1 MRVVIILLML
11 LIAILE
17 SDIRTTVTLAL
28 TVLWLIY
35 TIYVCI
41 KLLKARDKK
50 IESNKVLT
58 EIPNDSNVSHIRY
71 FYKRKFDNK
80 IFISILFDL
89 LRRKSIS
96 LIRQNGEYYFIDEKV
111 EGEVLSKTEES
122 VKKLIFTEM
131 GNKENATL
139 TNIMDAFKK
148 NSGYIYNE
156 YKMFKVTFEY
166 ECAGEKYFKSS
177 RSIIDSSM
185 FFFVLSM
192 IIAVYNLIFAK
203 KVLFFILIFG
213 FTSFLV
219 KVVNN
224 FKNMEEEK
232 IPEYRSW
239 LEFKNYVDSC
249 ELDKLDVETLELY
262 SLYAYVLDSYDSFK
276 VSLGKKYKENNNCF
290 NDSVLLSIMNVS
302 LFDYIESE
310 INKGLNTCKFKS
322 VVLFARNKGRR
333 RI

>member
-1 MRVVIILLML
+1 MRAVVIILML

-41 KLLKARDKK
+41 KLLKAKDKK
-50 IESNKVLT
+50 IESNEVLID
-58 EIPNDSNVSHIRY
+58 IPNDTNVSHIRF
-71 FYKRKFDNK
+71 FYKRRLDNK
-80 IFISILFDL
+80 VFISIIFDL
-89 LRRKSIS
+89 LRKKSIS
-96 LIRQNGEYYFIDEKV
+96 LIRQNGEYYFIDQKLPD
-111 EGEVLSKTEES
+111 EVLSKSEES

-131 GNKENATL
+131 GNKENVSL
-139 TNIMDAFKK
+139 TNIINALKK

-156 YKMFKVTFEY
+156 YKSFKTTFEY
-166 ECAGEKYFKSS
+166 ECAGEKYFKST
-177 RSIIDSSM
+177 RSIMDSSM

-192 IIAVYNLIFAK
+192 ILAIYNLIFAK
-203 KVLFFILIFG
+203 KVIFFILIFG
-213 FTSFLV
+213 ITSFLV
-219 KVVNN
+219 RVVNN
-224 FKNMEEEK
+224 FKNIEEEK
-232 IPEYRSW
+232 IAEYKSW
-239 LEFKNYVDSC
+239 LEFKNYINSNND
-249 ELDKLDVETLELY
+249 LDKLDINTLEMY

-276 VSLGKKYKENNNCF
+276 IALKKKYQEDNNSL

-310 INKGLNTCKFKS
+310 INKSLNVCKFKS

-333 RI
+333 